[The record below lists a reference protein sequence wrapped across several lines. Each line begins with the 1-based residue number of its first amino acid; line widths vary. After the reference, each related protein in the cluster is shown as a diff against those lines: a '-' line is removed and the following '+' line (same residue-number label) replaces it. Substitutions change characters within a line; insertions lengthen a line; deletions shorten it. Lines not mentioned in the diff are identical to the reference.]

1 MEGMRSTRPTP
12 SAPPTMSYRALGEPV
27 EVEEDQPAPT
37 RVARANNKILQAL
50 TWAILAVVLLVWAV
64 VGAIFWIPLLLR
76 AMLRFTISLIEAMF
90 AGQRP
95 TRGARILR
103 DAVGFYRG
111 GFVVAVEAVT
121 REDVP
126 EDRRQPAGESRL
138 LFEVFWAALVWYF
151 IFLWVG
157 WIQTSPVDLWH
168 GFLDL
173 PWRETLARI
182 LERLGL

>member
-1 MEGMRSTRPTP
+1 MEAISETRGDPPPEGQGSGDQFDEADHP
-12 SAPPTMSYRALGEPV
+12 SQGGKGTN
-27 EVEEDQPAPT
+27 
-37 RVARANNKILQAL
+37 RVLLFL
-50 TWAILAVVLLVWAV
+50 TWATLVVVLLVWAV

-76 AMLRFTISLIEAMF
+76 AMLRFTISLMEAMF

-121 REDVP
+121 REDLP

-138 LFEVFWAALVWYF
+138 LFEVVWAALVWYF
-151 IFLWVG
+151 ILLWAG
-157 WIQTSPVDLWH
+157 WIEISPLDLWH
-168 GFLDL
+168 RLLGL
-173 PWRETLARI
+173 PWRETLARF
-182 LERLGL
+182 LERLGM

>member
-1 MEGMRSTRPTP
+1 MDAMTSTQANSPTISYRST
-12 SAPPTMSYRALGEPV
+12 GEPV
-27 EVEEDQPAPT
+27 EEKKPSPVT
-37 RVARANNKILQAL
+37 RTTNKVLDGF
-50 TWAILAVVLLVWAV
+50 TWGILAIVLLVWAV

-76 AMLRFTISLIEAMF
+76 AMLRFSISLIEAMF
-90 AGQRP
+90 MGQRP
-95 TRGARILR
+95 SHAAKILR

-111 GFVVAVEAVT
+111 GFVVAVEVVT

-126 EDRRQPAGESRL
+126 EDRRQPKGESRL

-151 IFLWVG
+151 FFLWMG
-157 WIQTSPVDLWH
+157 WIQTSPLDVWN
-168 GFLDL
+168 GFLGL

>member
-1 MEGMRSTRPTP
+1 MDSMTSTQ
-12 SAPPTMSYRALGEPV
+12 AKPPTLSYRSLGEPV
-27 EVEEDQPAPT
+27 EVKEGEPVPS
-37 RVARANNKILQAL
+37 RVTKTSNKILEAL

-76 AMLRFTISLIEAMF
+76 AMLRFCIGLIEAMF

-95 TRGARILR
+95 IQAAKILR
-103 DAVGFYRG
+103 NAVGFYRR

-126 EDRRQPAGESRL
+126 EDHRRPAGESRL

-151 IFLWVG
+151 FFLWIG
-157 WIQTSPVDLWH
+157 WIQSSPLDLWNW
-168 GFLDL
+168 FVSI
-173 PWRETLARI
+173 PWAEAVAGL
-182 LERLGL
+182 LERFGL